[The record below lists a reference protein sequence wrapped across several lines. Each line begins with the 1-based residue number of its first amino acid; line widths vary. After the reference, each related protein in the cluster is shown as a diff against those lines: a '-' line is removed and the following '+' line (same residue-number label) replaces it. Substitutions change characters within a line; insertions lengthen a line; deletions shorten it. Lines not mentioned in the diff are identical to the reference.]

1 MSISNKK
8 YYISSLKLITI
19 SLLLF
24 LLFAFYDFSVSVP
37 EMNFSITILII
48 TYLEFIFCS
57 IIILGLFRVYE
68 KYSTYFI
75 ILAPAIPAIS
85 YSYVATKNM
94 NDTNYLAIG
103 IFFIIGYCLFIVLTK
118 YSLDLIS
125 LNLNTLIL
133 GKDVSNCIGD
143 DYRCISIYT
152 KNIDNNQLYFI
163 QSIIKNVLGY
173 SKQKT
178 KNILLDNNNYLIF
191 EFTRKFSHS
200 YIEHLI
206 LIPICCLDI
215 GYLKWLDESD
225 INEIPPISPLLTD
238 IRSVDKQKNIYD
250 YLGDYENEEVYKA
263 FFIYQYFEDGDKL
276 DQKLSFDGD
285 VFLTLANLL
294 VDHDRKIYRDENDGI
309 IFDHIENEN
318 KIVESSSILHQY
330 IVTYYKKD
338 NLDSYELIKLRDKLC
353 RIYIEEKYKPLIDV
367 GYEFIDKMLKKKHI
381 KTTSYFAVI
390 FLIVVSIFFVIYNYT
405 NDLVQTITVT
415 VAIPAGLYSMV
426 QLYDRFFQKFK

>member
-143 DYRCISIYT
+143 DYRCISIYK